1 MLDRVHELLIIFR
14 SVLFNFMW
22 NFPNCFDV
30 TNLSTV
36 CSFVCVCVQIDYVKC
51 KRIKMFCVFEFRFTG
66 EKKIV
71 SDKIN
76 DFAVDFTF
84 THQPFQL
91 VLPDR
96 IRIKVYG
103 QLFIRSFVCVCN
115 RWLHNN
121 IDCSNHI
128 LWGGWKRCIVYHVN
142 DYLHKGKI
150 LGLCAV
156 IFLIHF
162 SIAKRYRCNEYVCQ
176 FVGKKAVKHIS
187 NWHINERARVHQDNS
202 HTDRARD
209 CNWTRHHKLALSLE
223 LTWKCL
229 SLFSL
234 CVCVRIII
242 LSATR
247 ITRLSANNE
256 EILEISA
263 CHSIKL
269 IPSLWY
275 DCNGMPILS
284 IIIFVWSFDRLFY
297 LFSLFYPLL
306 FAFGALYWTSSTD
319 SEVQN
324 PNVPHILFKLK
335 CNAL

>member
-1 MLDRVHELLIIFR
+1 M
-14 SVLFNFMW
+14 S
-22 NFPNCFDV
+22 
-30 TNLSTV
+30 
-36 CSFVCVCVQIDYVKC
+36 
-51 KRIKMFCVFEFRFTG
+51 
-66 EKKIV
+66 
-71 SDKIN
+71 
-76 DFAVDFTF
+76 
-84 THQPFQL
+84 
-91 VLPDR
+91 
-96 IRIKVYG
+96 
-103 QLFIRSFVCVCN
+103 
-115 RWLHNN
+115 
-121 IDCSNHI
+121 
-128 LWGGWKRCIVYHVN
+128 
-142 DYLHKGKI
+142 
-150 LGLCAV
+150 
-156 IFLIHF
+156 
-162 SIAKRYRCNEYVCQ
+162 
-176 FVGKKAVKHIS
+176 
-187 NWHINERARVHQDNS
+187 ERAFTKTT
-202 HTDRARD
+202 HTQTERETAIERGTI
-209 CNWTRHHKLALSLE
+209 NWRWVWNWLGSVS
-223 LTWKCL
+223 L

-335 CNAL
+335 WNAL

>member
-1 MLDRVHELLIIFR
+1 MILLSILR
-14 SVLFNFMW
+14 SHISHFNWYCPIEFVSKFMG
-22 NFPNCFDV
+22 NY
-30 TNLSTV
+30 LSG
-36 CSFVCVCVQIDYVKC
+36 
-51 KRIKMFCVFEFRFTG
+51 R
-66 EKKIV
+66 
-71 SDKIN
+71 
-76 DFAVDFTF
+76 
-84 THQPFQL
+84 L
-91 VLPDR
+91 
-96 IRIKVYG
+96 
-103 QLFIRSFVCVCN
+103 CVCN

-229 SLFSL
+229 SLSL
-234 CVCVRIII
+234 SLFFVCVC
-242 LSATR
+242 AHY
-247 ITRLSANNE
+247 N
-256 EILEISA
+256 
-263 CHSIKL
+263 
-269 IPSLWY
+269 
-275 DCNGMPILS
+275 
-284 IIIFVWSFDRLFY
+284 
-297 LFSLFYPLL
+297 
-306 FAFGALYWTSSTD
+306 
-319 SEVQN
+319 
-324 PNVPHILFKLK
+324 FKRH
-335 CNAL
+335 